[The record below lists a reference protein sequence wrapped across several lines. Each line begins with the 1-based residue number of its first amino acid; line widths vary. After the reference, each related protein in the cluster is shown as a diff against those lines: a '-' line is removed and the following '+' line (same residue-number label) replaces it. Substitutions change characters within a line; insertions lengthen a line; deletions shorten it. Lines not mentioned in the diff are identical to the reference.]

1 MFIGNLSDLTVTLL
15 FSYSLIFCRISGA
28 LMLMPAFSDGVVPAK
43 IRLTFALFLSVV
55 VTPTLSQEIPPLPP
69 HLAETLVLLGHELFV
84 GIFIATCARVLF
96 LSLEIMGTIF
106 SQQTGLGNATLFNPF
121 LNIQSSAM
129 GQYLTLLGTVFI
141 MITDLHHLMM
151 AGLVKSYEVF
161 PITPSLFDSG
171 HVLTTLVDMITRSFS
186 VALRMSAPIFI
197 LVTVFYV
204 ALGALN
210 RLMPQMMIFFVAQ
223 PAQLLLGFFILAL
236 TIHIGLNLCLDQ
248 FRQYWQDLGGL
259 ST

>member
-1 MFIGNLSDLTVTLL
+1 
-15 FSYSLIFCRISGA
+15 
-28 LMLMPAFSDGVVPAK
+28 
-43 IRLTFALFLSVV
+43 
-55 VTPTLSQEIPPLPP
+55 
-69 HLAETLVLLGHELFV
+69 
-84 GIFIATCARVLF
+84 
-96 LSLEIMGTIF
+96 
-106 SQQTGLGNATLFNPF
+106 
-121 LNIQSSAM
+121 M

-171 HVLTTLVDMITRSFS
+171 HVLITLVDMITRSFS
-186 VALRMSAPIFI
+186 IALRMSAPIFI
-197 LVTVFYV
+197 LITVFYV